1 MIKVLS
7 IDGGGIRGIIP
18 ATVLAEIEKKTGKLS
33 SELFDIIAGTS
44 TGGILSLGLT
54 VPGNNGKAKYKAKEL
69 IDLYRKN
76 GRKIFDRSFWKGLS
90 SVAGITDEKYDHKPL
105 VKVLKTYLGQRLL
118 KSAVQRTLIS
128 TYDIYGRTPIFF
140 KSWRKDYNNYEMWKV
155 ARATSAGP
163 TYFEPQLLT
172 VTGKDR
178 VLVDGGVFI
187 NNPAVSAYAEAI
199 RLSAE
204 GELPDEQILVV
215 SMGTG
220 ELTRP
225 ITYDEAKDWG
235 KLEWALPIL
244 SVVFDG
250 VSDGADYQL
259 KQILGEEF
267 YYRFQTVLDNV
278 NDDLDD
284 ASQGNIDNLIMKANK
299 LVEDKAE
306 TIDKVCDL
314 LTG

>member
-1 MIKVLS
+1 MIKILS

-18 ATVLAEIEKKTGKLS
+18 ATVLAEIEKKTGKPA

-44 TGGILSLGLT
+44 TGGILALGLT
-54 VPGNNGKAKYKAKEL
+54 VPDNNGKAKYKAKEL
-69 IDLYRKN
+69 IEFYTKN
-76 GRKIFDRSFWKGLS
+76 GKKIFDRSFWKGLS

-105 VKVLKTYLGQRLL
+105 VKVLKKYLGRKFL
-118 KSAVQRTLIS
+118 KSAVERTLIS

-140 KSWRKDYNNYEMWKV
+140 KSWREDYNNYEMWKV
-155 ARATSAGP
+155 ARATSAAP
-163 TYFEPQLLT
+163 TYFEPQELE
-172 VTGKDR
+172 VTGKER

-187 NNPAVSAYAEAI
+187 NNPAVSAYAEAM
-199 RLSAE
+199 RLISE
-204 GELPDEQILVV
+204 GELPDEQILII
-215 SMGTG
+215 SLGTG

-225 ITYDEAKDWG
+225 ITYSDTKSWG

-259 KQILGEEF
+259 KQILGHEF
-267 YYRFQTVLDNV
+267 YYRLQTVLDNV

-284 ASQGNIDNLIMKANK
+284 ASQGNIDNLIRKADK
-299 LVEDKAE
+299 LVEEKAE
-306 TIDKVCDL
+306 TIEKVCGL
-314 LTG
+314 LTS